1 MTVPRVSTEYSGDTE
16 NQLAGPGA
24 RATAVD
30 SRTANINP
38 SELKADSQK
47 WLSHLALNKKVGP
60 LLGNKGPE
68 WRVSIC
74 QCRFHTDAWGHP
86 S

>member
-1 MTVPRVSTEYSGDTE
+1 MAVPLGEKS
-16 NQLAGPGA
+16 
-24 RATAVD
+24 
-30 SRTANINP
+30 
-38 SELKADSQK
+38 
-47 WLSHLALNKKVGP
+47 KKMGP

-74 QCRFHTDAWGHP
+74 QCRFHTNAWGHP